1 MGIQFGLLL
10 LASVVCAP
18 GEPSKEEQIKQEL
31 EKLQGTWVQESGI
44 AGGKEI
50 AKEVFEQFQITLKD
64 DKWSMGVGKGT
75 PLSET
80 TFQIDPTAKL
90 KTLDVLQVGK
100 RPGKYMLRAIYKLEG
115 DKLTYCFAVE
125 DAPRPTEF
133 KSEPGTKVGISVF
146 RRAKKVE

>member
-10 LASVVCAP
+10 LASVVFAP
-18 GEPSKEEQIKQEL
+18 VEPSKEEQIKQEL

-44 AGGKEI
+44 AGGKEVGK
-50 AKEVFEQFQITLKD
+50 KEFEQFRITLKD
-64 DKWSMGVGKGT
+64 DKWSFGVGKVA

-80 TFQIDPTAKL
+80 TFQIDPTAKP

-100 RPGKYMLRAIYKLEG
+100 RPGKYLLRAIYKLEG

-146 RRAKKVE
+146 RRVKKDE